1 MWGAARIP
9 RVAPMPG
16 DEGNNAVLRAH
27 SVGAF
32 KGKDVGKAAWQ
43 EQESAWPWSCLVG
56 VPFCPQSLYES
67 NVLLLPAGLFH
78 RGPQTQPALHWDHGQ
93 GCGGVSERW
102 EGEIG
107 GAHTAPCR
115 AALLAPDDGVTL
127 STPRGDH
134 RRSQDGRDPY
144 GSSSPTPACT
154 EDLPKPQAVR

>member
-1 MWGAARIP
+1 
-9 RVAPMPG
+9 MPG

-78 RGPQTQPALHWDHGQ
+78 WGPQTQPALHWDHGQ
-93 GCGGVSERW
+93 GCGGGS
-102 EGEIG
+102 
-107 GAHTAPCR
+107 
-115 AALLAPDDGVTL
+115 LK
-127 STPRGDH
+127 
-134 RRSQDGRDPY
+134 DGRGRSGVHTQHPAELHCWHLMM
-144 GSSSPTPACT
+144 GSP
-154 EDLPKPQAVR
+154 